1 MLSKRET
8 FAVSLLPDRL
18 SLDTFPTWKPST
30 GGLLWSHNA
39 RSLPAVQDRTPYFNG
54 SRLSWDL
61 ISRLQTIMDR
71 PASRTS
77 HHPTVC
83 VQFCGFGFCGEKSG
97 EHHRLEFTANWLFY
111 FKVRLLFGFQ
121 ILKDKK
127 QLSHPRL
134 NLISIRF
141 QFFPLVPFVCFR
153 CLVKFFQPKHCLLPS
168 WDRAQQWRSMFN
180 FERRPLQTEPIS
192 KIEKLFWA
200 ILNYRTCFGW
210 KVLLFVLWKSSL
222 SKFVQATGKVH
233 L

>member
-1 MLSKRET
+1 
-8 FAVSLLPDRL
+8 
-18 SLDTFPTWKPST
+18 
-30 GGLLWSHNA
+30 
-39 RSLPAVQDRTPYFNG
+39 
-54 SRLSWDL
+54 
-61 ISRLQTIMDR
+61 MDR

-77 HHPTVC
+77 HHPC

-97 EHHRLEFTANWLFY
+97 EHHRLEFTANWLFH

-127 QLSHPRL
+127 QRSHPRL

-153 CLVKFFQPKHCLLPS
+153 CLVKFFQPKNCLLPS

-200 ILNYRTCFGW
+200 IYWTTELALVENS
-210 KVLLFVLWKSSL
+210 LFVLWKSSL